1 MDNTQQKIKKLL
13 LFQLI
18 INIFF
23 AIWCIYYEGKNIFKN
38 WNIWNPVFI
47 LSGLVI
53 AAILF
58 ILRSRGPILANISK
72 LVDIIFLPFSFIYL
86 FNFVCVVLGDYLN
99 SSFFF
104 FLLYVIAPLFIFIP
118 VVKVDY
124 ENIQSNLGRILSIQI
139 ICEIFVL
146 TNYKVDSNKIL
157 DNVNRSQI
165 IFSIFLVLF
174 AYLVLKRWGYHFY
187 LGLKLNNQFQWK
199 VFIPIL
205 LFGFYMVFF
214 NAFLTTNP
222 KSIGELIWKWNFEW
236 LNPAE
241 SQYFGSSLEVF
252 LNAAD
257 AGITEEVWRY
267 LTIVILLV
275 MLKNNKHKI
284 SLTILISSLLFGLL
298 HFNQLLSPDRNL
310 TDVIIQSLGAVGLG
324 IFLGSLFLYSGQIW
338 LNVLFHFLF
347 DLVVFSLTPL
357 SFVGS
362 GILTIFNSPALAH
375 VIITSGLFILVSV
388 ILITGKR
395 RKCVENNIER
405 LIMHEN

>member
-1 MDNTQQKIKKLL
+1 MGNTQQKIKKLL

-47 LSGLVI
+47 LSGLLI
-53 AAILF
+53 AVILF

-86 FNFVCVVLGDYLN
+86 FNFVCVALGDYLN

-104 FLLYVIAPLFIFIP
+104 DLLYVIAPLFIFIP

-174 AYLVLKRWGYHFY
+174 AYLVLKGWDYHFY

-199 VFIPIL
+199 IFIPIL
-205 LFGFYMVFF
+205 FFGFYMVFF

-236 LNPAE
+236 LHPAE
-241 SQYFGSSLEVF
+241 SQYFGSALGVF

-267 LTIVILLV
+267 LTIIILLT

>member
-1 MDNTQQKIKKLL
+1 MCFLFFYSYLFIGIYVGKFVIKKLIGKNFRIFFWIL
-13 LFQLI
+13 LYLYLVALI
-18 INIFF
+18 I
-23 AIWCIYYEGKNIFKN
+23 AIVYAETKNVP
-38 WNIWNPVFI
+38 PV
-47 LSGLVI
+47 
-53 AAILF
+53 
-58 ILRSRGPILANISK
+58 
-72 LVDIIFLPFSFIYL
+72 
-86 FNFVCVVLGDYLN
+86 NFVCMALGDYLN

-104 FLLYVIAPLFIFIP
+104 DLLYVIAPLFIFIP

-124 ENIQSNLGRILSIQI
+124 ENIQSNVGRILSIQI

-187 LGLKLNNQFQWK
+187 MSLKLNNQFQWK

-241 SQYFGSSLEVF
+241 SQYFGSALEVF

-267 LTIVILLV
+267 LTIIILLA
-275 MLKNNKHKI
+275 MFKNNKHKI

-298 HFNQLLSPDRNL
+298 HFNQLLSPERNL

-357 SFVGS
+357 SFLGS
-362 GILTIFNSPALAH
+362 GILTIFDSPALAN
-375 VIITSGLFILVSV
+375 VIITSGLVILVSV

-405 LIMHEN
+405 LIS

>member
-1 MDNTQQKIKKLL
+1 M
-13 LFQLI
+13 
-18 INIFF
+18 
-23 AIWCIYYEGKNIFKN
+23 A
-38 WNIWNPVFI
+38 
-47 LSGLVI
+47 
-53 AAILF
+53 
-58 ILRSRGPILANISK
+58 
-72 LVDIIFLPFSFIYL
+72 
-86 FNFVCVVLGDYLN
+86 LGDYLN

-104 FLLYVIAPLFIFIP
+104 DLLYVIAPLFIFIP

-187 LGLKLNNQFQWK
+187 MSLKLNNQFQWK

-241 SQYFGSSLEVF
+241 SQYFGSALEVF

-267 LTIVILLV
+267 LTIIILLA
-275 MLKNNKHKI
+275 MFKNNKHNI

-298 HFNQLLSPDRNL
+298 HFNQLLSPERNL

-347 DLVVFSLTPL
+347 DLVVFSLTPPL
-357 SFVGS
+357 
-362 GILTIFNSPALAH
+362 AL
-375 VIITSGLFILVSV
+375 
-388 ILITGKR
+388 
-395 RKCVENNIER
+395 
-405 LIMHEN
+405 

>member
-1 MDNTQQKIKKLL
+1 M
-13 LFQLI
+13 
-18 INIFF
+18 
-23 AIWCIYYEGKNIFKN
+23 A
-38 WNIWNPVFI
+38 
-47 LSGLVI
+47 
-53 AAILF
+53 
-58 ILRSRGPILANISK
+58 
-72 LVDIIFLPFSFIYL
+72 
-86 FNFVCVVLGDYLN
+86 LGDYLN

-104 FLLYVIAPLFIFIP
+104 DLLYVIVPLFIFIP

-187 LGLKLNNQFQWK
+187 MSLKLNNQFQWK

-205 LFGFYMVFF
+205 LFVFYMVFF

-267 LTIVILLV
+267 LTIIILLA
-275 MLKNNKHKI
+275 MFKNNKHKI

-298 HFNQLLSPDRNL
+298 HFNQLLLPERNL

-357 SFVGS
+357 SFLGN
-362 GILTIFNSPALAH
+362 GILTIFDSPALAH

-405 LIMHEN
+405 LIS